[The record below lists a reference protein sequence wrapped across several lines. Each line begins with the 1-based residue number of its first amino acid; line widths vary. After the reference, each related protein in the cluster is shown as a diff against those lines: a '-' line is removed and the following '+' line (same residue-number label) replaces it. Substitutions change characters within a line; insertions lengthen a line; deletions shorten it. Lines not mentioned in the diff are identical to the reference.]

1 GEMIWRGWNF
11 EKGAAYW
18 LNRYI
23 EFYGIRKTK

>member
-1 GEMIWRGWNF
+1 GWNF

>member
-1 GEMIWRGWNF
+1 
-11 EKGAAYW
+11 KGAAYW

>member
-1 GEMIWRGWNF
+1 MWRGGNF

>member
-1 GEMIWRGWNF
+1 IWRGWNF

>member
-1 GEMIWRGWNF
+1 NF